1 VSEPIVPAKNIT
13 RDPIAFC
20 RPWFQARE
28 GRSNMP
34 RRLLLAAMGLLALA
48 VSAASTTDFSGTW
61 EFNPQKSENIGMM
74 AQAKMTV
81 TIRQTRDALDVDAH
95 TSFQGQESAL
105 TTHYDLHGKPVPNQA
120 PMAGPSETV
129 SKWQDGKIVTT
140 WTSQGAVAGSQV
152 VRLETRSLSSDAK
165 TMKMESTRGSN
176 PPVVMVFD
184 KKQ

>member
-1 VSEPIVPAKNIT
+1 MGRGLILACIT
-13 RDPIAFC
+13 GLAF
-20 RPWFQARE
+20 
-28 GRSNMP
+28 
-34 RRLLLAAMGLLALA
+34 A
-48 VSAASTTDFSGTW
+48 VSAATTTDFSGTW

-74 AQAKMTV
+74 SQAKMTM
-81 TIRQTRDALDVDAH
+81 TIRQTPEALDVDAR
-95 TSFQGQESAL
+95 TSFQGQESTM
-105 TTHYDLHGKPVPNQA
+105 TTHYDLNGKAVTNQS

-152 VRLETRSLSSDAK
+152 VRLETRSLSSDGK
-165 TMKMESTRGSN
+165 TMKMESVRGSN

>member
-1 VSEPIVPAKNIT
+1 
-13 RDPIAFC
+13 
-20 RPWFQARE
+20 
-28 GRSNMP
+28 MP
-34 RRLLLAAMGLLALA
+34 RRLLLTATGLLALA

-74 AQAKMTV
+74 AQAKMTM
-81 TIRQTRDALDVDAH
+81 TIRQTSDALDVDAH
-95 TSFQGQESAL
+95 TSFQGQESTL
-105 TTHYDLHGKPVPNQA
+105 TTHYDLHGKPVTNQS

-152 VRLETRSLSSDAK
+152 VRLETRSLSSDGK
-165 TMKMESTRGSN
+165 TMKLESIRGSN

-184 KKQ
+184 KRQ

>member
-1 VSEPIVPAKNIT
+1 MGRGLILAC
-13 RDPIAFC
+13 IA
-20 RPWFQARE
+20 
-28 GRSNMP
+28 G
-34 RRLLLAAMGLLALA
+34 LALA

-81 TIRQTRDALDVDAH
+81 TIRQTPEALDADAR
-95 TSFQGQESAL
+95 TSFQGQESTL
-105 TTHYDLHGKPVPNQA
+105 TTHYDLNGKAVTNQS

-152 VRLETRSLSSDAK
+152 VRLETRSLSPDGK
-165 TMKMESTRGSN
+165 TMKMESMRSSN

>member
-1 VSEPIVPAKNIT
+1 MGRGLILACIT
-13 RDPIAFC
+13 GLAF
-20 RPWFQARE
+20 
-28 GRSNMP
+28 
-34 RRLLLAAMGLLALA
+34 A
-48 VSAASTTDFSGTW
+48 VSAATTTDFSGTW

-74 AQAKMTV
+74 AQAKMTM
-81 TIRQTRDALDVDAH
+81 TIRQTPEALDVDAR
-95 TSFQGQESAL
+95 TSFQGQESTM
-105 TTHYDLHGKPVPNQA
+105 TTHYDLNGKAVTNHS

-152 VRLETRSLSSDAK
+152 VRLETRSLSSDGK
-165 TMKMESTRGSN
+165 TMKMESVRGSN